1 MQKKTKEIQ
10 RAAGGAFRFGD
21 FDLYPSERQL
31 KKKSKAVTLSP
42 KAFDALLILVRNAEH
57 LVHRDQLIA
66 ALWPDT
72 FVTDANLTNMIV
84 SLRKVLGREAIQTVS
99 KHGYRLTM
107 AVVGEPGIE
116 QANYATFLQAKEL
129 AVHRSLESVTRAR
142 DLFSMCVAND
152 PKFAAAWAWLGR
164 SCRFLEKHREGPS
177 AARMELAQAA
187 LRRALTIDPH
197 LASAHHFYTQLQA
210 DLGQSREAMVRLA
223 ERIATR
229 GDDPE
234 SYAGL
239 VQVLRYTGLLDES
252 VEAHRRATS
261 LDPTIITSVPHTHF
275 LRGEYEATL
284 DTYGGTRYY
293 LDAAAWAA
301 RGDRRRAQSM
311 LAERL
316 PAMPLVVLMRGLMA
330 SLLDVL
336 EGRRD
341 QAITVMQKMDCARE
355 PEVMFYIAR
364 HFAMI
369 DAPAEAVR
377 MVRQARES
385 GFWSSVA
392 LTRDA
397 VFEPL
402 RRRADFKREV
412 SGASRAED
420 ESRLSLRRAG
430 LALPSA

>member
-1 MQKKTKEIQ
+1 
-10 RAAGGAFRFGD
+10 
-21 FDLYPSERQL
+21 
-31 KKKSKAVTLSP
+31 
-42 KAFDALLILVRNAEH
+42 
-57 LVHRDQLIA
+57 
-66 ALWPDT
+66 
-72 FVTDANLTNMIV
+72 
-84 SLRKVLGREAIQTVS
+84 
-99 KHGYRLTM
+99 
-107 AVVGEPGIE
+107 
-116 QANYATFLQAKEL
+116 
-129 AVHRSLESVTRAR
+129 
-142 DLFSMCVAND
+142 
-152 PKFAAAWAWLGR
+152 
-164 SCRFLEKHREGPS
+164 
-177 AARMELAQAA
+177 
-187 LRRALTIDPH
+187 
-197 LASAHHFYTQLQA
+197 
-210 DLGQSREAMVRLA
+210 
-223 ERIATR
+223 
-229 GDDPE
+229 
-234 SYAGL
+234 
-239 VQVLRYTGLLDES
+239 
-252 VEAHRRATS
+252 
-261 LDPTIITSVPHTHF
+261 
-275 LRGEYEATL
+275 
-284 DTYGGTRYY
+284 
-293 LDAAAWAA
+293 
-301 RGDRRRAQSM
+301 M